1 VQVLIE
7 LLQAHLAV
15 LVGVE
20 RVEGLLVELELLAC
34 ARLQADGAE
43 GALQLVN
50 VQVAVLVRVELAEDF
65 REVNALGL
73 LRNLGADLS
82 RRSSGRSTTL
92 PKEGA
97 RERSLGEPNRESR
110 VEGNRGEQRARV
122 RIAHHDRAV
131 RELTRASKLE
141 GTLARATNSGVGKTG
156 KIWLAL
162 PCAIVDGPG
171 IPNFADGVL
180 HSR

>member
-141 GTLARATNSGVGKTG
+141 GTLE
-156 KIWLAL
+156 
-162 PCAIVDGPG
+162 PG
-171 IPNFADGVL
+171 DEFRCGERREKFG
-180 HSR
+180 SRCLVP